1 MPCLIGCEGHV
12 QCTVQIFQLW
22 LVCFCLPKRTVTQK
36 LKIYLGYQESSQTG
50 FRWFSGVFFVL
61 IVGCGFK
68 TAPER
73 SLRYRHGLCHHA
85 ALLVV
90 CEVA

>member
-1 MPCLIGCEGHV
+1 M
-12 QCTVQIFQLW
+12 QIFQLW
-22 LVCFCLPKRTVTQK
+22 LVCFCLPKRAVTQK

-73 SLRYRHGLCHHA
+73 SLQYRHGLCYHA